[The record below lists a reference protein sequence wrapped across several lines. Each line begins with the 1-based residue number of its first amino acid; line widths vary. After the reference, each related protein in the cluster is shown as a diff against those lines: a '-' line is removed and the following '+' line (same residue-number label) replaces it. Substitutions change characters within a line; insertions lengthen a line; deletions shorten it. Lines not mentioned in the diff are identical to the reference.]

1 MRRGRTAE
9 LVYGYLQ
16 RHPSLRRGLEEGIIS
31 PTALAQW
38 IGSAHLAPS
47 SREALAVG
55 IRRVEVTLRE
65 EHRTAAGRIP
75 LRDARPRLYE
85 GYTLTRI
92 QDHPSTWSALDV
104 CAPAVEAALESPRAF
119 MAIQQGAP
127 SLLILAPSDRLA
139 PLLARIPPEL
149 HQGIWPGLTVAGI
162 DLESVAPE
170 TPGVIAALDD
180 TLARVNLIPRLM
192 LGVGHEFRWVGS
204 SESARQIE
212 ESIRQRMEAPGA
224 LSKAARRLPKN
235 RGAVVEAQNDAGAS
249 AAEVARAYIDRH
261 PSVADCLAYGI
272 VNVTLL
278 ARRISEETRD
288 PRIDA
293 LEMAI
298 RRYPVLSDPSKTVE
312 GRLLEVVAASRVEV
326 RTRVALVSI
335 PPSSELLRTILARE
349 AMEARSQRRLF
360 QILQGPSQ
368 VTILCE
374 SEYVPLLREHARSRR
389 EVAAI
394 WDGLT
399 ALTVESPREV
409 YETPGVVAYLAGTL
423 SRQQINCVELM
434 SLNTESTF
442 VVHQADGPR
451 AFQALSE
458 LVFDLKG
465 SSPSREGVTPRR
477 TARRLRGRP

>member
-31 PTALAQW
+31 GA
-38 IGSAHLAPS
+38 AHLGPS

-55 IRRVEVTLRE
+55 IRRVELTLRE
-65 EHRTAAGRIP
+65 EHRLAGARIP

-85 GYTLTRI
+85 GYTLTRV
-92 QDHPSTWSALDV
+92 QDHPSTWSALDA
-104 CAPAVEAALESPRAF
+104 CASAVEAALESPRAF

-139 PLLARIPPEL
+139 PLLDRIPPEL

-204 SESARQIE
+204 PESAREIE
-212 ESIRQRMEAPGA
+212 GSIRRRIADHGA
-224 LSKAARRLPKN
+224 LAKAARALPGPKGTPVDV
-235 RGAVVEAQNDAGAS
+235 RGGTGAS

-278 ARRISEETRD
+278 ARRISEECRD
-288 PRIDA
+288 PRTDA

-335 PPSSELLRTILARE
+335 PPSSELLRTILSRE

-389 EVAAI
+389 EVATI

-442 VVHQADGPR
+442 VVQQADGPR

-458 LVFDLKG
+458 LVFDLKS
-465 SSPSREGVTPRR
+465 SSPSPDGVTPRR
-477 TARRLRGRP
+477 GARGSRGRT